1 MKVSSSLKHSLVM
14 ATTISLLVRPVVA
27 FSSHGIAKRS
37 FSGWV
42 GFSSLNTKTVR
53 YSSTSSNED
62 GKSTAVDENDVLSEY
77 RNEGNLRDQ
86 VFSAISKD
94 GGVKVT
100 AATVRNAVNDMMIQH
115 EMNAVSADVL
125 GRTVTCGLLMSNG
138 MQAEQTV
145 QITLNTEG
153 PIRGVVAIASGKG
166 ELKGYVGAPALGD
179 MHIKEAIGKGYVQIV
194 KNHPDWPTPYN
205 GITQIEHGDVD
216 RDIGIYLAESEQRTC
231 ALAAATS
238 VNGILCTSAGGY
250 LIEQLPGVESETMD
264 IVSSNLAKLVEMDGG
279 DTLPAGLL
287 HKGVTPLEIAGI
299 ILDGLD
305 MQPLQQIEPG
315 LKCDCSE
322 DRLVRALQLLTK
334 EDVDDILEKEEQI
347 EARCQFCGKVYRM
360 EPDEVAK
367 RFEAARG
374 DPSKDSE
381 YKPPGN

>member
-1 MKVSSSLKHSLVM
+1 M

-27 FSSHGIAKRS
+27 FSPHSIVTRR

-42 GFSSLNTKTVR
+42 GSSSLNSKTIQ
-53 YSSTSSNED
+53 YSSTSSDED
-62 GKSTAVDENDVLSEY
+62 GKITAVDENDALSEY
-77 RNEGNLRDQ
+77 RNKGNLRDQ

-100 AATVRNAVNDMMIQH
+100 AATIRNAVNDMMIQH

-138 MQAEQTV
+138 IQAEQTV
-145 QITLNTEG
+145 QITLNTDG
-153 PIRGVVAIASGKG
+153 PIRGVVAIATGKG

-194 KNHPDWPTPYN
+194 KNHPDWPNPYN
-205 GITQIEHGDVD
+205 GITQVQHGDVD

-238 VNGILCTSAGGY
+238 VNGILCTAAGGY

-264 IVSSNLAKLVEMDGG
+264 IVASNLAKLVEMDGG
-279 DTLPAGLL
+279 DTLPTGLL
-287 HKGVTPLEIAGI
+287 HKGVTPLEIAEI

-315 LKCDCSE
+315 LTCECSE
-322 DRLVRALQLLTK
+322 DKLVRALQLLSK

-360 EPDEVAK
+360 GPDEVAK
-367 RFEAARG
+367 RFEASRG

-381 YKPPGN
+381 YKPSGN